1 MRVIPNPMF
10 VESFAALGTNP
21 VPMAFPELYGALE
34 SKAMDAQ
41 ENPFAFVLNSKFYE
55 VQKGIERAV
64 DPGSRPG

>member
-1 MRVIPNPMF
+1 MF

-55 VQKGIERAV
+55 VQKGIERGV